1 MRLIS
6 KLVLAATLAFAS
18 PVAAR
23 EVTDHGGNTV
33 EVPDAP
39 QRILS
44 LHDWT
49 LTVMT
54 KELGAPLIASAGRLA
69 PDGSTFIRGGRELF
83 GLNFDQIA
91 LASIHGK
98 PDLERIR
105 SLKPDLIVANIG
117 DYGAL
122 REQLSTIAPT
132 LMFDAENGGKPFDL
146 YKEYAS
152 WIGEEARFNE
162 LRSAYD
168 KRIANAREKLP
179 KTLTSGTYAA
189 ILANERDGTLT
200 ILKEY
205 GVQTTVLDDLGMS
218 RTALAQSVPE
228 GQSRMTIG
236 AELIGD
242 IDADLIVTSY
252 LPESGETPDSIFAA
266 LTRIAPGYEAFLRAY
281 EAKRILSF
289 SRYETYPPSFRG
301 ADVFLDKLDA
311 ELR

>member
-6 KLVLAATLAFAS
+6 QLVLAATLAFVS
-18 PVAAR
+18 PAAAR
-23 EVTDHGGNTV
+23 NVTDHGGNVV

-54 KELGAPLIASAGRLA
+54 RELDAPLIASAGRLA
-69 PDGSTFIRGGRELF
+69 PDGTTFIRGGRELF

-91 LASIHGK
+91 LAAIHGK

-117 DYGAL
+117 DYSAL

-132 LMFDAENGGKPFDL
+132 LMFDAENGDKPFDL
-146 YKEYAS
+146 YRQYAG
-152 WIGEEARFNE
+152 WIGRQARFDA
-162 LRSAYD
+162 LKAAYD
-168 KRIANAREKLP
+168 KRITEARQKLP
-179 KTLTSGTYAA
+179 KTLIDGSYSA

-200 ILKEY
+200 MLKEY

-236 AELIGD
+236 AELIGE

-252 LPESGETPDSIFAA
+252 LPESGESPESIFPA
-266 LTRIAPGYEAFLRAY
+266 LTRIAPGYEAFLRAH

-289 SRYETYPPSFRG
+289 SRYEIYPPSFRG
-301 ADVFLDKLDA
+301 ADIFLDRLEVLID
-311 ELR
+311 

>member
-6 KLVLAATLAFAS
+6 RLVLAAAFAL
-18 PVAAR
+18 AAPAFAR
-23 EVTDHGGNTV
+23 DVTDHGGYVV

-54 KELGAPLIASAGRLA
+54 RELDAPLIASAGRLA
-69 PDGSTFIRGGRELF
+69 PDGSTFIRGARELF
-83 GLNFDQIA
+83 GLDFDAIA

-117 DYGAL
+117 DYGPL

-132 LMFDAENGGKPFDL
+132 LMFDAENGDKPFDL
-146 YKEYAS
+146 YREYAG
-152 WIGEEARFNE
+152 WIGRQARFDA
-162 LRSAYD
+162 LKAAYD
-168 KRIANAREKLP
+168 KRITEARQKLP
-179 KTLTSGTYAA
+179 KTLMDGNYSA

-200 ILKEY
+200 LLKEY

-218 RTALAQSVPE
+218 RTALAQSVPD

-236 AELIGD
+236 AELIGE

-252 LPESGETPDSIFAA
+252 LPESGEKPESIFSA
-266 LTRIAPGYEAFLRAY
+266 LARIAPGYEIFLRAH
-281 EAKRILSF
+281 EAKRIFSF
-289 SRYETYPPSFRG
+289 SRYEIYPPSFRG
-301 ADVFLDKLDA
+301 ADIFLDKLEA

>member
-6 KLVLAATLAFAS
+6 QIVLAATLAFSS

-23 EVTDHGGNTV
+23 NVTDHGGNVV

-39 QRILS
+39 QKILS

-54 KELGAPLIASAGRLA
+54 RELDAPLIASTGRLA
-69 PDGSTFIRGGRELF
+69 PDGTMFIRGGRELF

-117 DYGAL
+117 DYSAL

-132 LMFDAENGGKPFDL
+132 LMFDAENGDKPFDL
-146 YKEYAS
+146 YRQYAG
-152 WIGEEARFNE
+152 WIGRQARFDALKAAYGKRITEARQ
-162 LRSAYD
+162 
-168 KRIANAREKLP
+168 KLP
-179 KTLTSGTYAA
+179 KTLIDGSYSA

-200 ILKEY
+200 ILREY

-252 LPESGETPDSIFAA
+252 LPESGENPESIFPA
-266 LTRIAPGYEAFLRAY
+266 LARIAPGYEDFLRAY

-289 SRYETYPPSFRG
+289 SRYEIYPPSFRG
-301 ADVFLDKLDA
+301 ADIFLDRLEASID
-311 ELR
+311 